1 MRRVRYSIPHWSPI
15 MKNQL
20 IAALLVAASASLAA
34 PAFASGYGPAPF
46 YRPSVGAP
54 ASQRG
59 KSAQTIAAERND
71 ANSASSESNVDL
83 VGRSESGSRQPVPE
97 QAVVNTGY

>member
-1 MRRVRYSIPHWSPI
+1 MKSMPI
-15 MKNQL
+15 
-20 IAALLVAASASLAA
+20 IALLVGAFASLSI

-54 ASQRG
+54 ASLRG
-59 KSAQTIAAERND
+59 QSAQTIAAERND

-83 VGRSESGSRQPVPE
+83 AGRSESGSRQPVPK

>member
-1 MRRVRYSIPHWSPI
+1 
-15 MKNQL
+15 MKNMP
-20 IAALLVAASASLAA
+20 IVALLVGALVSLSI

-59 KSAQTIAAERND
+59 QSAQTIAAERND
-71 ANSASSESNVDL
+71 ANSAYSESNVDL
-83 VGRSESGSRQPVPE
+83 VGRSESDSRQPVPK
-97 QAVVNTGY
+97 QAAVNTAY